1 MRELDLLYEELLELL
16 EYGVPEEKVY
26 RLRRL
31 CMEAIRK
38 VGRLE
43 QKIKKY
49 ERIRRLLRLFLGVE
63 DGAAR
68 SAPQQALSKDRLLEM
83 VEC

>member
-1 MRELDLLYEELLELL
+1 MRELDLLYEELLKLL
-16 EYGVPEEKVY
+16 EYGVPKEKVY
-26 RLRRL
+26 ELRRL
-31 CMEAIRK
+31 AYEAIRK
-38 VGRLE
+38 VERLE
-43 QKIKKY
+43 QKVRRC
-49 ERIRRLLRLFLGVE
+49 ERVRLLLRLFLGVE